1 MSNSDGDERKN
12 DGGEG
17 PVEKGNEPKR
27 AGRVRFWPLMFFLLV
42 YGAATAPFYWPRLK
56 QQIAIVLADD
66 VVQDLGT
73 VQKISFIGGLWI
85 GTQIETETLTLL
97 VVRRASLQ
105 KGTPLQSRDNFF
117 SRRICVAGTERCWD
131 AVGE

>member
-1 MSNSDGDERKN
+1 MSNFDVDEHNK
-12 DGGEG
+12 DGGDSKG
-17 PVEKGNEPKR
+17 EKGKEPKR

-42 YGAATAPFYWPRLK
+42 YGAATAPFYWPYLK
-56 QQIAIVLADD
+56 KQIAIVLADD

-105 KGTPLQSRDNFF
+105 RGTPLQSRDNFF
-117 SRRICVAGTERCWD
+117 SRRICVAGSERCWD

>member
-1 MSNSDGDERKN
+1 MSNLDGDERNKH
-12 DGGEG
+12 DSESTGK
-17 PVEKGNEPKR
+17 KGNEPKR
-27 AGRVRFWPLMFFLLV
+27 GGRVRFWPLMFFLLV
-42 YGAATAPFYWPRLK
+42 YGAATAPFYWPYLK
-56 QQIAIVLADD
+56 KQMAIVWADD

>member
-42 YGAATAPFYWPRLK
+42 CGAATAPFYR
-56 QQIAIVLADD
+56 
-66 VVQDLGT
+66 
-73 VQKISFIGGLWI
+73 S
-85 GTQIETETLTLL
+85 EE
-97 VVRRASLQ
+97 RR
-105 KGTPLQSRDNFF
+105 
-117 SRRICVAGTERCWD
+117 
-131 AVGE
+131 VGKECSS